1 MKKNTESHGRGVV
14 GGFAWAYWVVE
25 GHLGVVFLAWTRL
38 LAFGSSLGIYNINMD
53 D

>member
-1 MKKNTESHGRGVV
+1 MSGGLV